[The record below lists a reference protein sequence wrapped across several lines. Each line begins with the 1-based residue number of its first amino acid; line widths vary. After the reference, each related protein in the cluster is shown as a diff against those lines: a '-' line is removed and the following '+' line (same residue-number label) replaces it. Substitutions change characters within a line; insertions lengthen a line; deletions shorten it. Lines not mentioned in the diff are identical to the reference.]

1 MSTVAGGRLMS
12 GASPG
17 TSPWSATEAAELY
30 DVPRWGQGYFSVSE
44 QGHLQV
50 NPTKEPSR
58 SVDLKRL
65 VDRLQLRGLAVPILI
80 RFTDILKH
88 RLGEIH
94 GAFQHAI
101 NQNQYQGKY
110 CCVYPIKVN
119 QQRQVVEEVLNFG
132 AQYGFGLEA
141 GSKPELLAV
150 SAMATNDTP
159 IICNGFKDFEY
170 IEMAMLAQKMGRQII
185 PVIEKYS
192 ELALVLEY
200 AEKVGVRPNIGMR
213 VKLAAKGS
221 GRWQS
226 SGGFRS
232 KFGLTVTEILRGF
245 EELKARGMEDCL
257 KLLHFHLGSQIT
269 HIRIIKGALNEAARV
284 YCELAKQGA
293 GLEFMDVGGGLGVD
307 YDGSQTNF
315 ESSMNYTLQEYAND
329 VVYHVQQVCDEVGVK
344 HPTIVSESGRAIS
357 AYHSMLIFNVL
368 GTLDFGEEKIP
379 IEVKEEFEQPLVD
392 LIEAYHG
399 VTQRNALET
408 YHDAQQALDMAMNLF
423 SGGYLSLEQ
432 RSHAENLYF
441 AICEKIHKLCQGMA
455 DVPEDLQAL
464 EELLSDTYFCNF
476 SLFQSIPDSWAI
488 KQLFPVMPIHR
499 LNERPVN
506 HAVLSDITCD
516 SDGKMDQFI
525 DRRDVKKTI
534 MLHKF
539 NGEPY
544 YLGVFLV
551 GAYQEI
557 LGDMHNLFGDTHA
570 VHISLG
576 ENGIDHTE
584 GARVEHII
592 KGDTVSEVLKYVE
605 FEPEAL
611 MGKLRRDVEA
621 AINAG
626 RMADTQA
633 GRLLRFYEEAL
644 MGYTYLEDPN
654 AD

>member
-1 MSTVAGGRLMS
+1 MSTLAGGRLRS
-12 GASPG
+12 GAAPGSP
-17 TSPWSATEAAELY
+17 SWSVAEAAELY
-30 DVPRWGQGYFSVSE
+30 DVPRWGQGYFSVNE
-44 QGHLQV
+44 QGHVQV
-50 NPTKEPSR
+50 HPTKDPAR
-58 SVDLKRL
+58 GVDLKRL

-94 GAFQHAI
+94 SAFQSAI
-101 NQNQYQGKY
+101 GQNQYQGQY
-110 CCVYPIKVN
+110 RCVYPIKVN
-119 QQRQVVEEVLNFG
+119 QQKQVVEEVLNFG

-150 SAMATNDTP
+150 AALATNDTP
-159 IICNGFKDFEY
+159 IICNGFKDFEF
-170 IEMAMLAQKMGRQII
+170 IEMAMLAQKMGRRII
-185 PVIEKYS
+185 PVVEKYT
-192 ELALVLEY
+192 ELELILEY

-213 VKLAAKGS
+213 VKLAARGS

-245 EELKARGMEDCL
+245 EELKKRGMEDCF

-269 HIRIIKGALNEAARV
+269 HIRIIKNALNEASRV
-284 YCELAKQGA
+284 YCDLAKAGA
-293 GLEFMDVGGGLGVD
+293 GLEYLDVGGGLGVD
-307 YDGSQTNF
+307 YDGSRTNF

-329 VVYHVQQVCDEVGVK
+329 VVYHIQTVCDEEKVP
-344 HPTIVSESGRAIS
+344 HPTIISESGRAVS

-368 GTLDFGEEKIP
+368 GTIGFGEEHVP
-379 IEVKEEFEQPLVD
+379 TVAQDDFEQPVVD
-392 LIEAYHG
+392 LIETFHS
-399 VTQRNALET
+399 VNQRNALES

-423 SGGYLSLEQ
+423 GGGYLPLEQ
-432 RSHAENLYF
+432 RAHAENLF
-441 AICEKIHKLCQGMA
+441 WAICEKIQKICQGMD
-455 DVPEDLQAL
+455 DVPEDLQTL

-499 LNERPVN
+499 LNEAPVN
-506 HAVLSDITCD
+506 RAVIGDITCD
-516 SDGKMDQFI
+516 SDGKLEQFI
-525 DRRDVKKTI
+525 DLRDVKKTVP
-534 MLHKF
+534 LHKF

-557 LGDMHNLFGDTHA
+557 LGDLHNLFGDTHA
-570 VHISLG
+570 VHITLTD
-576 ENGIDHTE
+576 NGDE
-584 GARVEHII
+584 GDGARVDHII
-592 KGDTVSEVLKYVE
+592 KGDTVAEVLKYVA
-605 FEPEAL
+605 FDPEDL
-611 MGKLRRDVEA
+611 MAKLRRDVEA

-626 RMADTQA
+626 RMEDSQA
-633 GRLLRFYEEAL
+633 GRLLKFYEEAL